1 MPLMW
6 VIVMLGCGLRF
17 SKNRYECECSERKT
31 GRGGSSC
38 VCFLHQAKL
47 LFTLSHMVLISR
59 PVAVVAG
66 WQSYSSYA
74 FVLGWVLWE
83 KYVSLIHSLDETFC
97 VTSYHEFDRTH
108 EEEGG

>member
-1 MPLMW
+1 
-6 VIVMLGCGLRF
+6 
-17 SKNRYECECSERKT
+17 
-31 GRGGSSC
+31 
-38 VCFLHQAKL
+38 
-47 LFTLSHMVLISR
+47 MVLISR

-97 VTSYHEFDRTH
+97 VTSYHEFDRAH
-108 EEEGG
+108 EEERVKVFENMDRESAASIVLCSPVFLTAV

>member
-1 MPLMW
+1 MNASA
-6 VIVMLGCGLRF
+6 VSV
-17 SKNRYECECSERKT
+17 K
-31 GRGGSSC
+31 RGGGVPAVCASC
-38 VCFLHQAKL
+38 TKL
-47 LFTLSHMVLISR
+47 SCSLLSLSHMVLISR